1 MLPRV
6 LESLCEQEMKD
17 FVWVLVNDAGDA
29 APVESIARQGRA
41 RGLDVNVINRK
52 RSIGMEAAS
61 NDGVRQSQSKY
72 IVIHDDDDT
81 WEPAFLRETVE
92 YLDSNQD
99 VPGVITWAN
108 RVDEVIK
115 DNSVEVIASYP
126 YNHWLL
132 NIYLSDMAIENR
144 FPPISFL
151 FRRSVYDR
159 IDGFDESLP
168 VLGDWDFHLRVL
180 MKGDI
185 HVIHEPLA
193 NYHFRVNSEKGDVY
207 GNTVNTGL
215 DKHVLYDAIYRN
227 RKLREDLESGSHGMG
242 ALLAMG
248 QMLRPLNHL
257 SNTVGRLGQVSRNN
271 RVLALIRKLVRL

>member
-6 LESLCEQEMKD
+6 LASLCAQEMKD

-29 APVESIARQGRA
+29 APVESIARQGRE
-41 RGLDVNVINRK
+41 RGLEVNVINRK
-52 RSIGMEAAS
+52 TSIGMEAAS
-61 NDGVRQSQSKY
+61 NHGVRESQSEY
-72 IVIHDDDDT
+72 VVIHDDDDS

-92 YLDSNQD
+92 YLDSEKD
-99 VPGVITWAN
+99 VPGVIAWAN
-108 RVDEVIK
+108 RVDEMIK
-115 DNSVEVIASYP
+115 DNGVEVVASYP

-151 FRRSVYDR
+151 FRRSIYDEVG
-159 IDGFDESLP
+159 GFDESLP

-185 HVIHEPLA
+185 HVIHKPLA

-207 GNTVNTGL
+207 GNTVNAGM
-215 DKHVLYDAIYRN
+215 DQHVLYDAVYRN
-227 RKLREDLESGSHGMG
+227 RKLREDLEAGSQGVG

-257 SNTVGRLGQVSRNN
+257 SNTVGRLGEVSRNN
-271 RVLALIRKLVRL
+271 KVLSLMRKLVRL